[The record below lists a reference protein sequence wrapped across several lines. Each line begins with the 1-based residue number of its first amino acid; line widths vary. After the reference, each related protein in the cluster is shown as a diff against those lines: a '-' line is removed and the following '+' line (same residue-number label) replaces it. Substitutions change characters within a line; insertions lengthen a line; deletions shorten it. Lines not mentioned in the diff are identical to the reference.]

1 MAVAI
6 AAASLYGPSGAAAH
20 SFRVGLLLPLIG
32 PSAGAGKQILDGF
45 MLATKERDAHPGRRK
60 MRSIPPPPAR
70 RFFSS
75 AWAMRPGNYR
85 GSRAPP
91 ISFPSPSGG
100 GGNRRGVRR
109 IVPKRVRTRIHAAC
123 RSGVWHRA
131 AHRLI
136 GSAVRALGGEL
147 ADREAQLPI
156 ATAPDKSLH
165 PTRKTM

>member
-1 MAVAI
+1 MKAIFMAVAI

-32 PSAGAGKQILDGF
+32 PSAGAGKQFLDGF

-91 ISFPSPSGG
+91 ISFPSPSGWG
-100 GGNRRGVRR
+100 RESAGRSPHRSKKSTDAHPRGMPLWGMTPR
-109 IVPKRVRTRIHAAC
+109 
-123 RSGVWHRA
+123 
-131 AHRLI
+131 
-136 GSAVRALGGEL
+136 GSSAPRFARWAV
-147 ADREAQLPI
+147 
-156 ATAPDKSLH
+156 SW
-165 PTRKTM
+165 PTGRPSCQ